1 MNKVTINGNDG
12 LWARI
17 RAALNRGADSPEP
30 AYGQA
35 AIARNAG
42 KKSRPAQLIDDA
54 FRHGWADA
62 AGRHVSLCVLA
73 LEMDGHADYF
83 AAYGREVVEH
93 SIEALEQA
101 IGRQLPRPTD
111 RCLRHGR
118 AGFVLVLPDMPVLM
132 ARELASRIAA
142 AIRQAG
148 LPNRESHAGQVTVS
162 MGLATINPQGAP
174 DRAILNA
181 AVQAVRK
188 AQRRGIARLEM
199 VDLRGNED
207 RRRRAA

>member
-1 MNKVTINGNDG
+1 GAEPARRGRRGPARCIKAKCLPPVNHSHGLIRFPGRLAQDRLMNKVTINGNDG

-42 KKSRPAQLIDDA
+42 KKSPPAQLIDDA

-62 AGRHVSLCVLA
+62 AGRLVSLCVLA

-148 LPNRESHAGQVTVS
+148 LPNRESHA
-162 MGLATINPQGAP
+162 
-174 DRAILNA
+174 
-181 AVQAVRK
+181 
-188 AQRRGIARLEM
+188 
-199 VDLRGNED
+199 
-207 RRRRAA
+207 